1 MNFTS
6 SFLINLFLI
15 YIMRAFKLV
24 LLGYMGSGK
33 TTIGNYLK
41 QDLNYKLYDLDNYI
55 EEKWDLNISDIFQ
68 TKGELY
74 FRKIENKA
82 LKEILDLKGPMI
94 ISLGGGT
101 PCYYNNIDY
110 INSREET
117 LTFYLKSS
125 VDSISNRLLNDKNNR
140 PLINNLKNID
150 EIKGYVNKHLF
161 ERNQFYFKAKHI
173 ISTDK
178 KNLKTIVAEIKTYLT

>member
-1 MNFTS
+1 MK
-6 SFLINLFLI
+6 
-15 YIMRAFKLV
+15 AFKLV

-33 TTIGNYLK
+33 TTVGNYLK
-41 QDLNYKLYDLDNYI
+41 RDLNYKFYDLDNYI
-55 EEKWDLNISDIFQ
+55 EKKLDLNISDIFQ
-68 TKGELY
+68 AKGELY
-74 FRKIENKA
+74 FRKIERKA

-101 PCYYNNIDY
+101 PCYFDNIDY
-110 INSREET
+110 INNQEET

-125 VDSISNRLLNDKNNR
+125 VDLISNRLLKEKNNR
-140 PLINNLKNID
+140 PLINNLKTID

>member
-1 MNFTS
+1 M
-6 SFLINLFLI
+6 
-15 YIMRAFKLV
+15 
-24 LLGYMGSGK
+24 
-33 TTIGNYLK
+33 
-41 QDLNYKLYDLDNYI
+41 
-55 EEKWDLNISDIFQ
+55 
-68 TKGELY
+68 
-74 FRKIENKA
+74 
-82 LKEILDLKGPMI
+82 KEILDLKGPMI

-101 PCYYNNIDY
+101 PCYFDNIDY
-110 INSREET
+110 INSQEET

-125 VDSISNRLLNDKNNR
+125 VDLISNRLLKEKNNR

-178 KNLKTIVAEIKTYLT
+178 KNLKKIVTEIKSYLT

>member
-1 MNFTS
+1 
-6 SFLINLFLI
+6 
-15 YIMRAFKLV
+15 MRAFKLV

-110 INSREET
+110 INNREET

-178 KNLKTIVAEIKTYLT
+178 KNLKTIAAEIKTYLT

>member
-1 MNFTS
+1 
-6 SFLINLFLI
+6 
-15 YIMRAFKLV
+15 
-24 LLGYMGSGK
+24 
-33 TTIGNYLK
+33 
-41 QDLNYKLYDLDNYI
+41 
-55 EEKWDLNISDIFQ
+55 
-68 TKGELY
+68 
-74 FRKIENKA
+74 
-82 LKEILDLKGPMI
+82 MI

-125 VDSISNRLLNDKNNR
+125 VDLISNRLLNDKNNR

>member
-1 MNFTS
+1 
-6 SFLINLFLI
+6 
-15 YIMRAFKLV
+15 
-24 LLGYMGSGK
+24 MGSGK

-41 QDLNYKLYDLDNYI
+41 QNLNYEFYDLDKFI
-55 EEKWDLNISDIFQ
+55 EEKWDLNISKIFE

-74 FRKIENKA
+74 FRKIERKA
-82 LKEILDLKGPMI
+82 LEEILDKKGPMI

-101 PCYYNNIDY
+101 PCYFNNIDF
-110 INSREET
+110 INNKKGSI
-117 LTFYLKSS
+117 TFYLKSS
-125 VDSISNRLLNDKNNR
+125 VDILSNRLLNDKNNR

-178 KNLKTIVAEIKTYLT
+178 KNFKKIITEIKTHLT

>member
-1 MNFTS
+1 
-6 SFLINLFLI
+6 
-15 YIMRAFKLV
+15 MRAFKLV

-41 QDLNYKLYDLDNYI
+41 HDLKYKLYDLDIYI
-55 EEKWDLNISDIFQ
+55 EEKWNLNIPDIFQ

-74 FRKIENKA
+74 FRKIERKA
-82 LKEILDLKGPMI
+82 LKEILDLRGPMI

-110 INSREET
+110 INNRDET

-125 VDSISNRLLNDKNNR
+125 VDSISNRLLKGKNNR

-150 EIKGYVNKHLF
+150 EIKEYVNKHLF

-173 ISTDK
+173 ISIDK
-178 KNLKTIVAEIKTYLT
+178 KNPKTIAAEIKTYLT